1 MNHAVLHIVFHVYGR
16 LVLGH
21 RIGVCELGLPKFVC
35 SALVL
40 GRGVVVG
47 RLGAA
52 KAQNKL
58 FRACKVVFQHCRQL
72 SGAASPQN
80 GNQRPCR
87 AASGRK
93 PAK

>member
-1 MNHAVLHIVFHVYGR
+1 MNHTVLHIVFHVYSR

-21 RIGVCELGLPKFVC
+21 CIGVCELPKL
-35 SALVL
+35 LVL

-47 RLGAA
+47 KLGAA

-58 FRACKVVFQHCRQL
+58 FRACKVVFQHSRQL

-80 GNQRPCR
+80 G
-87 AASGRK
+87 K
-93 PAK
+93 